1 MNNYQLSA
9 ALQNTSLHVLL
20 MILSK
25 ALSRSGYG
33 DVQILD
39 RRLPKQKSRHG
50 GHEMLCEA
58 TLAGRTV
65 RVVVKVL
72 RDSVRIRNLDE
83 LAGTVIRMK
92 ADSGLIVS
100 PFHVT
105 NQAKKLLAVHNPV
118 KLWVIDGEGLADLL
132 KAQRI
137 GVRGAGD
144 VDYAYFGAM
153 EEMSDR
159 VLGMLNHLA
168 V

>member
-1 MNNYQLSA
+1 MTNPQLSV
-9 ALQNTSLHVLL
+9 ALQNSSLHVLL
-20 MILSK
+20 LILSK

-50 GHEMLCEA
+50 GHELLCEA

-105 NQAKKLLAVHNPV
+105 AQAKKLLSIHNPV
-118 KLWVIDGEGLADLL
+118 RLWVLDGDQLAQLL
-132 KAQRI
+132 AELGI
-137 GVRGAGD
+137 GTRGRGD

-159 VLGMLNHLA
+159 VLGMLSHLA
-168 V
+168 A